1 MTGTGAETEVASTVL
16 LVRHGETAWN
26 RERRV
31 QGWAPSGLTG
41 RGEEQARAAGRAIA
55 DEHAVDRIV
64 ASDLRRAA
72 ETARLLRRAGRIDAE
87 VEFDP
92 DWRERDFGRLQGL
105 SYEELFEGFPEFAL
119 GEVGME
125 AARAVPEGG
134 ESLLGMRERVLD
146 AWARLLDDVEGTV
159 VVVTHGG
166 PLYVLLGHLKDVDL
180 ISAILGA
187 DYRNGAITELRREG
201 EHVEIRRENH
211 DPYSTTE

>member
-1 MTGTGAETEVASTVL
+1 MTTAATVL

-31 QGWAPSGLTG
+31 QGWAPTGLTD
-41 RGEEQARAAGRAIA
+41 RGKEQARAAGGAIGDA
-55 DEHAVDRIV
+55 FAVDRVV
-64 ASDLRRAA
+64 ASDLRRTA
-72 ETARLLRRAGRIDAE
+72 ETARLLRREGGIDAE

-105 SYEELFEGFPEFAL
+105 GYEELFEGFPEFAL
-119 GEVGME
+119 GEVGVE

-134 ESLLGMRERVLD
+134 ESLLGMRERVLG
-146 AWARLLDDVEGTV
+146 AWERLLEGEGTV

-166 PLYVLLGHLKDVDL
+166 PIYVLLGHLKGIDLVD
-180 ISAILGA
+180 AVLGT

-201 EHVEIRRENH
+201 DDVEIRRENH
-211 DPYSTTE
+211 VPTVS